1 MAVPRYF
8 VLSILFLSYAV
19 GGGGMV
25 AMKLAL
31 ASFAPAHIAL
41 ARVFFAGI
49 FYLLLLKKWYRI
61 PYQKGDWK
69 YLASIGIFD
78 PGLFFLLQS
87 FAMKYTTASQ
97 GGAIAASYPVITAVM
112 ARIFL
117 KEKINPLTIFA
128 IFVCTVGVVGNA
140 FFASVGSEALNP
152 VLGNSLVLL
161 AMFFLPVMR
170 FVQENWLVGI
180 RYLVLLPFKL
190 LEECAYFCLW
200 LYGRLFHKKSFCR
213 LYGLWGIWG
222 FLRGFFFIWL

>member
-1 MAVPRYF
+1 M
-8 VLSILFLSYAV
+8 
-19 GGGGMV
+19 
-25 AMKLAL
+25 
-31 ASFAPAHIAL
+31 
-41 ARVFFAGI
+41 
-49 FYLLLLKKWYRI
+49 
-61 PYQKGDWK
+61 
-69 YLASIGIFD
+69 ASIGIFD

-161 AMFFLPVMR
+161 AMFFSSCYAVCARKLAGRYPLLSIAAIQTLGGMCIFLP
-170 FVQENWLVGI
+170 L
-180 RYLVLLPFKL
+180 
-190 LEECAYFCLW
+190 ALW
-200 LYGRLFHKKSFCR
+200 TPFHKKSFRR

>member
-41 ARVFFAGI
+41 ARVFCRHILSAA
-49 FYLLLLKKWYRI
+49 LKKWYRI

-117 KEKINPLTIFA
+117 KEK
-128 IFVCTVGVVGNA
+128 
-140 FFASVGSEALNP
+140 
-152 VLGNSLVLL
+152 
-161 AMFFLPVMR
+161 
-170 FVQENWLVGI
+170 
-180 RYLVLLPFKL
+180 
-190 LEECAYFCLW
+190 
-200 LYGRLFHKKSFCR
+200 
-213 LYGLWGIWG
+213 
-222 FLRGFFFIWL
+222 